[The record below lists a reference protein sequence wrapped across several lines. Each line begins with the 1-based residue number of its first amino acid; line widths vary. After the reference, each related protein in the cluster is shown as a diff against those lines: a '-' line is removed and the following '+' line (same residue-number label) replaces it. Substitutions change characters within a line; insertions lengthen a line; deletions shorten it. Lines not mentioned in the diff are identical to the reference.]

1 MSISTSKLSA
11 WKSTFLYNMVTVST
25 ANDKSATSHSITLG
39 RNDMSNLETAY
50 TIIHDPKK
58 VEFFESKGY
67 VFNPSK
73 SNGKETLK
81 ITKLY
86 SYDTDAEFTKRL
98 NGADLSS
105 CNDADL
111 IYVKKVFGQGEL
123 VNDRKTQTAI
133 LKEGL
138 GLIQKSE
145 AKTKASDEAFATAA
159 RGMMSLGMVN
169 PLTSK
174 PFATIE
180 EAIQVIKNAQTIKE
194 QSN

>member
-11 WKSTFLYNMVTVST
+11 WKSTLLYNMLSVST
-25 ANDKSATSHSITLG
+25 ENDKFATSHSITLG
-39 RNDMSNLETAY
+39 VNGSSLETAY
-50 TIIHDPKK
+50 NIMHNPKK
-58 VEFFESKGY
+58 VEFLESKGY

-73 SNGKETLK
+73 SGDKVIFK

-86 SYDTDAEFTKRL
+86 SYNTDEEFAKRL
-98 NGADLSS
+98 DGVDLSA
-105 CNDADL
+105 CDEANL
-111 IYVKKVFGQGEL
+111 TYVRRIFGNGEL
-123 VNDRKTQTAI
+123 VHDREPQTRI
-133 LKEGL
+133 IKEEL
-138 GLIQKSE
+138 GLVKKSE